1 MHALAISLNKTT
13 DVLTLGDY
21 DYLYASV
28 YSYESVTWTSSNP
41 NAVTVSSFGPA
52 SGCLKA
58 ISAGTVTITATAA
71 GGSKI
76 ASCVVTV
83 NNPVSVPSISLNKKG
98 DYEYLFAPVF
108 PYKAVIW
115 TSSNLSVAT
124 VSSFG
129 PGSGCVKAV
138 SPGTAIITAT
148 AAGGSRIASYVVT
161 VNNQALNK
169 RPLNK
174 AISSAQGIV
183 DSLSKAISDAQAV
196 LNNRDATQ
204 TDVDNAV
211 TTLKQ
216 AFQ

>member
-1 MHALAISLNKTT
+1 M
-13 DVLTLGDY
+13 
-21 DYLYASV
+21 
-28 YSYESVTWTSSNP
+28 
-41 NAVTVSSFGPA
+41 
-52 SGCLKA
+52 
-58 ISAGTVTITATAA
+58 
-71 GGSKI
+71 
-76 ASCVVTV
+76 
-83 NNPVSVPSISLNKKG
+83 
-98 DYEYLFAPVF
+98 
-108 PYKAVIW
+108 IW

-129 PGSGCVKAV
+129 PSSGCVKAV
-138 SPGTAIITAT
+138 SQGTAIITAT